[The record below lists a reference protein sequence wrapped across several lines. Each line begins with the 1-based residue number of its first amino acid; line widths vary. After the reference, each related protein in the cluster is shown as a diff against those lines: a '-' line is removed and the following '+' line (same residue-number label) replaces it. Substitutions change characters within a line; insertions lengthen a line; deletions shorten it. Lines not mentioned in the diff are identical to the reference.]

1 MPGMSGAEVAR
12 WVRTKYPQLPIL
24 FVTGY
29 ADRALLS
36 GISESQTIGKPF
48 RSEDL
53 AERIGGALNRN
64 AATSAPSWTR
74 ENFAKLSH
82 H

>member
-12 WVRTKYPQLPIL
+12 RVRSQYPQLPIL

-36 GISESQTIGKPF
+36 GISESHTIGKPF
-48 RSEDL
+48 HSHML
-53 AERIGGALNRN
+53 AERIALALNRRAH
-64 AATSAPSWTR
+64 AAPDRSLH
-74 ENFAKLSH
+74 N
-82 H
+82 